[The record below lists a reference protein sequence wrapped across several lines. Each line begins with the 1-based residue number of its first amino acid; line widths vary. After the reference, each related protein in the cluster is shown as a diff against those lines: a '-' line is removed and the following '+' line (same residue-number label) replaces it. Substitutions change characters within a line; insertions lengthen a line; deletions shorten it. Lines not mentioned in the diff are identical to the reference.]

1 MVASELSGSTDR
13 IGSAQTELVTRRARR
28 RDDASADEIF
38 TAPYFSSY
46 SSSIAAFSLISWESA
61 FFDMGLIAPSSK
73 ISQDRT
79 AGGKLEKIEG
89 GGGYGLHARAS
100 FRVQARCMPLNAKT
114 EGRGGYGLRK
124 RASRRVRARR
134 QTLLCADKIEGR
146 FRPRPRLRAETDVTS
161 TTSAS
166 STSPPRGT
174 LLEEAQT
181 MTLYAG
187 LRHPPDA
194 TSTASA
200 SSIFPPRGVLLR
212 ETGVTSTT
220 SASSTPPPA
229 RGSAARQHG
238 RLCCLLRWRGRCHE
252 R

>member
-1 MVASELSGSTDR
+1 MAPSCRHPRCRTAGPCTPVSSAPFALRYVASSASTDGGARLVASELSGSTDR

-28 RDDASADEIF
+28 RDDASAAENF

-89 GGGYGLHARAS
+89 RGGYGLHARAS

-146 FRPRPRLRAETDVTS
+146 FRSRPRLRAETD
-161 TTSAS
+161 
-166 STSPPRGT
+166 
-174 LLEEAQT
+174 
-181 MTLYAG
+181 
-187 LRHPPDA
+187 
-194 TSTASA
+194 
-200 SSIFPPRGVLLR
+200 
-212 ETGVTSTT
+212 VTSTT